1 MRDRN
6 IAGATAAL
14 VILCLAGVFAWR
26 ARESARPAASPA
38 PSVTPP
44 AATPPASKSGAASS
58 SPAPQ
63 VYVIAQHAGSQ
74 TPPPNPHGS
83 GSATVTQPSSA
94 LLSTPIPDF
103 QAQQA
108 QAAYSPPPPPVI
120 VSERAAPQIIS
131 LSISTPVVHSG
142 ETVSGKVETSTNVAS
157 VEARIGGYS
166 SNLRKTGAGR
176 FSLDYRVPY
185 VPFFMKRTYT
195 VLLIARNTRG
205 DAVSTSFPITV
216 R

>member
-1 MRDRN
+1 M
-6 IAGATAAL
+6 AP
-14 VILCLAGVFAWR
+14 
-26 ARESARPAASPA
+26 SAASG
-38 PSVTPP
+38 
-44 AATPPASKSGAASS
+44 ASKSGAASP

-63 VYVIAQHAGSQ
+63 VYVIAQQGSTQ
-74 TPPPNPHGS
+74 TAAPNPAGS
-83 GSATVTQPSSA
+83 GSATIAVPSNTLPATS
-94 LLSTPIPDF
+94 IPDF
-103 QAQQA
+103 QAHQVH
-108 QAAYSPPPPPVI
+108 AAYSPPPPPVI
-120 VSERAAPQIIS
+120 ASESAAPQIIS

-185 VPFFMKRTYT
+185 VPFFMKKTYT